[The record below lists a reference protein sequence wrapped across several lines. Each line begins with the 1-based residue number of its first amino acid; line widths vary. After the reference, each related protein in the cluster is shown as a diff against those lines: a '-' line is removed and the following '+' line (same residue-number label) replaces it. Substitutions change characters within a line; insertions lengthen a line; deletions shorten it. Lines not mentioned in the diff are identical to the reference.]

1 MTDEWVAVPPEV
13 DDVADAVDRLIV
25 ALDDLIVARQGAY
38 NSDLGDWTGR
48 ARAAWDEAFTCSQ
61 ADLGA
66 QVDQLQ
72 AIHAGLDAIRQ
83 AIADHNATLPREP
96 LLGGF
101 GLPIFGDPPPSSTSS
116 GPRRWFPPVGSTQG
130 VR

>member
-1 MTDEWVAVPPEV
+1 MTDEWVAVPPEI

-25 ALDDLIVARQGAY
+25 ALDDLIVTRQGAY
-38 NSDLGDWTGR
+38 DNDLGDWTGT
-48 ARAAWDEAFTCSQ
+48 ARVAWDEAFTYSQ

-83 AIADHNATLPREP
+83 AIHDHNAALPREP
-96 LLGGF
+96 LFGGLGESLF
-101 GLPIFGDPPPSSTSS
+101 DEPPSPATPP
-116 GPRRWFPPVGSTQG
+116 GPLWWFPTVDSPQG